1 MPDSHLHGNEEI
13 KRAVASNRVPHA
25 MLFTGADGAGKMEF
39 AKTLA
44 IELLGPA
51 SAHKVRADNHPDL
64 HLYVPESKGS
74 FHSIE
79 QIRQCIQEMELP
91 PYEAC
96 AKVFIIDK
104 AHQMPPVSS
113 NALLKTLEE
122 PPPRSYLIL
131 LSDQPDQLLPTI
143 RSRCQSY
150 PFLPPVQ
157 QEIAED
163 PLVTQLLQAWWAA
176 DPRLDE
182 TALLKCCQDLD
193 DMLGKDFSI
202 DQIDLLLSKILV
214 RGRELPL
221 RYFEEAFLCVERAHQ
236 AILRHVRPRV
246 VFEWLRVAVLNCQ

>member
-1 MPDSHLHGNEEI
+1 MHGNEEI
-13 KRAVASNRVPHA
+13 KRAVSSHRVPHA
-25 MLFTGADGAGKMEF
+25 MLFTGSGDKLQF

-44 IELLGPA
+44 IELLGPE
-51 SAHKVRADNHPDL
+51 SAHKVHADHHPDL
-64 HLYVPESKGS
+64 HLCFPD
-74 FHSIE
+74 HSIDK
-79 QIRQCIQEMELP
+79 IRQCIQEMELP

-104 AHQMPPVSS
+104 ADQMSPISG

-143 RSRCQSY
+143 RSRCRTYSFFPSAEQK
-150 PFLPPVQ
+150 
-157 QEIAED
+157 IAED
-163 PLVTQLLQAWWAA
+163 PFVTQLLQTWWAA
-176 DPRLDE
+176 DPRLEE

-202 DQIDLLLSKILV
+202 DQMDLLLHKVLV
-214 RGRELPL
+214 QARDLPL

-236 AILRHVRPRV
+236 AVLRHVRPRV
-246 VFEWLRVAVLNCQ
+246 VFEWLRIAFLNCQ